1 MRIFFGGV
9 GGVKI
14 EFALPMSIRFLFGG
28 RLGVFSNISFF
39 YTTSA
44 VCGPFKCWL
53 DNVFLEKYIFR

>member
-1 MRIFFGGV
+1 
-9 GGVKI
+9 
-14 EFALPMSIRFLFGG
+14 MSIRFLFGG
-28 RLGVFSNISFF
+28 RLGVLSNISFF